1 MAEDV
6 SNRGIP
12 GGGKEE
18 SRQIRDIE
26 GESVLPLWGAGIEFL
41 EGQKDFLLYL
51 EKRYLKSIRDFYKGL
66 LDFGIKATELCSNGV
81 DDLFLFQKGYVE
93 MLKSIESRVLNG
105 VLGINQVNARVA
117 FGCFGIYLNRFKV
130 FF

>member
-6 SNRGIP
+6 SNRGIQSE
-12 GGGKEE
+12 GKGE

-26 GESVLPLWGAGIEFL
+26 GESVLPFLGAGIEFL
-41 EGQKDFLLYL
+41 EVQKDFLLYL
-51 EKRYLKSIRDFYKGL
+51 EKRYLKSLRDFYKGL
-66 LDFGIKATELCSNGV
+66 LDFGINATELCSNRV

-93 MLKSIESRVLNG
+93 LLKSMESRILNG
-105 VLGINQVNARVA
+105 VLGINQVNARLA